1 MKCRRN
7 DIDPIVLKR
16 LLENLISEHE
26 YLAQKGDYKEAAL
39 VDREIKRLRKRI
51 GA

>member
-1 MKCRRN
+1 MKG
-7 DIDPIVLKR
+7 DVDPIVLKT
-16 LLENLISEHE
+16 LLENLIDEHE
-26 YLAQKGDYKEAAL
+26 YLVQKGDYKEAAL